1 MVKVIFDTNFLLI
14 PCLFKVDIFA
24 EADKLILEKYSSCIV
39 EQSIR
44 ELKKIMTSG
53 NGREK
58 RAALFALS
66 IIKKKKL
73 EILFFSG
80 KDADS
85 AILEAARA
93 NDIIV
98 ATQDRELKIELKKL
112 KKKTLVLR
120 QKSHLELQA

>member
-58 RAALFALS
+58 RADLFALS

>member
-80 KDADS
+80 KDAD
-85 AILEAARA
+85 
-93 NDIIV
+93 
-98 ATQDRELKIELKKL
+98 
-112 KKKTLVLR
+112 
-120 QKSHLELQA
+120 